1 MEREKQQVIRMSGGL
16 EDEKVYLPVKDYS
29 GVKMIYEMSWP
40 EIEEQTRVCDVVIIP
55 IGSIEQHGHH
65 TPVGEDALNAIEIA
79 KRIAKRTNA
88 VVAAPIWYGAHMYQQ
103 MGFYGSIPVRSDVVK
118 EYLKDVI
125 RGFSQLGFGKI
136 IVLNAHGQQWVLEGA
151 LHDLGT
157 EIDSFLAIATW
168 WDFCGKTISTVCST
182 PFLHADEA
190 ETSVALA
197 LYPNLVDME
206 KADKEA
212 GTPLVDRKFFGGP
225 AHFPEDGGFPGH
237 AITAFHFQKDEYKKG
252 VLGDATKAT
261 REKGTIIVEDAVKK
275 ISAFIEHLKAKYPPG
290 TRIRREFTYKE

>member
-1 MEREKQQVIRMSGGL
+1 MSS
-16 EDEKVYLPVKDYS
+16 EKVYRSEKEYS
-29 GVKMIYEMSWP
+29 GVKILYEMSWP
-40 EIEEQTRVCDVVIIP
+40 EIKEQTKKCDVVIIP

-65 TPVGEDALNAIEIA
+65 TPVGEDALNALEMA
-79 KRIAKRTNA
+79 KRIAIRTDS

-125 RGFSQLGFGKI
+125 RGFSRLGFKKI
-136 IVLNAHGQQWVLEGA
+136 LVLNAHGQQWVLEGA
-151 LHDLGT
+151 LHDLGH
-157 EIDSFLAIATW
+157 EIDSFIAVATW
-168 WDFCGKTISTVCST
+168 WDFCGKTINETCES

-197 LYPNLVDME
+197 LYPSLVDMS
-206 KADKEA
+206 KADKET
-212 GTPLVDRKFFGGP
+212 GIPIVDKKYFGGP
-225 AHFPEDGGFPGH
+225 AHFPENGGFPGH

-261 REKGTIIVEDAVKK
+261 KKKGEIIVEDAVTK
-275 ISAFIEHLKAKYPPG
+275 ISEFLEYLTKKYPPG
-290 TRIRREFTYKE
+290 TKIREKFKT

>member
-1 MEREKQQVIRMSGGL
+1 MST
-16 EDEKVYLPVKDYS
+16 EHNTEKVYPPVKEYC

-40 EIEEQTRVCDVVIIP
+40 EIQEQTEVCDVVIIP

-65 TPVGEDALNAIEIA
+65 TPVGEDALNALEIA
-79 KRIAKRTNA
+79 KRIAGRTNS

-103 MGFYGSIPVRSDVVK
+103 MGFYGSIPIRSDIVK

-125 RGFSQLGFGKI
+125 RGFSRLGFKKI

-157 EIDSFLAIATW
+157 EIDSFIAVATW
-168 WDFCGKTISTVCST
+168 WEFCGETINTVCESS
-182 PFLHADEA
+182 FLHADEA

-197 LYPNLVDME
+197 LYPGLVDMS
-206 KADKEA
+206 KAAKET
-212 GTPLVDRKFFGGP
+212 GTPIVDRKYFGGP
-225 AHFPEDGGFPGH
+225 AHFPKNGGFPGH

-261 REKGTIIVEDAVKK
+261 REKGEIIVEDAVSK
-275 ISAFIEHLKAKYPPG
+275 ISEFIEYLKRRYPPG
-290 TRIRREFTYKE
+290 TKIREKFMD